1 MKHKLRLCRRT
12 LRHGV
17 TTAAAVKMQAEHQ
30 FHLDSASLEASIH
43 RALKE
48 RAGFLLPLG

>member
-1 MKHKLRLCRRT
+1 MEHKLRWAVSQ
-12 LRHGV
+12 GV

-43 RALKE
+43 WALKE
-48 RAGFLLPLG
+48 RVGFL